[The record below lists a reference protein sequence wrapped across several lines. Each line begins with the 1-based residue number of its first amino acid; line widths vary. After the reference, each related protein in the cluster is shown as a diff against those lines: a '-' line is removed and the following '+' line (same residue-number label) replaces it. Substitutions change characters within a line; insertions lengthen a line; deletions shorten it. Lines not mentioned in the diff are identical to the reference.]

1 MGMETITG
9 CEHLSDD
16 ALLAG
21 AKELAARERENT
33 EALLRH
39 LSEIGQRKLHE
50 REGCASLF
58 SFCLTELRLSEAESW
73 RRSVAAEAARRY
85 PAIYG
90 MLGRGELNLAVVA
103 AVAPHLNRENYRT
116 LLRRCVGMSRRQV
129 DAVLGDLQGR
139 RETRD
144 RVRHLAAAQ
153 VNAAPAA
160 SGARN
165 AEELPLSDAPALAQ
179 LTRQEEP
186 QPPAAPDA
194 RAEQT
199 RGRRVEIKFTAD
211 EALWSKL
218 ERVRELLRFRVAGD
232 RLEHLLDVLVE
243 LWLEKNDPERRLWKA
258 RHEARRAAD
267 ESPRSRRVPIAVK
280 AEVYRRDEGR
290 CAYVSPSGTRC
301 VETARLEFDHR
312 VPFALGGR
320 SDDAS
325 EIRLLCRAHN
335 LRAAREAGLGC
346 GSREE
351 PEP

>member
-1 MGMETITG
+1 MGTITG
-9 CEHLSDD
+9 CEHLSDN

-21 AKELAARERENT
+21 AKELAARERENM

-73 RRSVAAEAARRY
+73 RRSVVAEAARRY

-90 MLGRGELNLAVVA
+90 MVGRGELNLAVVA
-103 AVAPHLNRENYRT
+103 AVAPHLKRENYRT

-129 DAVLGDLQGR
+129 DAMLADLQGR

-153 VNAAPAA
+153 AESAPAA
-160 SGARN
+160 SGVRN
-165 AEELPLSDAPALAQ
+165 EEQLPLSDASLPC
-179 LTRQEEP
+179 QEGP
-186 QPPAAPDA
+186 QPLAVPDTHAEAP
-194 RAEQT
+194 Q
-199 RGRRVEIKFTAD
+199 GRRVEIKFTAD
-211 EALWSKL
+211 EALWRKL
-218 ERVRELLRFRVAGD
+218 ARVRELLRFRVAGD

-243 LWLEKNDPERRLWKA
+243 LWLEKNDPERRLRMA
-258 RHEARRAAD
+258 RHEARRAAG
-267 ESPRSRRVPIAVK
+267 EMSRSRRVPIAVK

-301 VETARLEFDHR
+301 AETARLEFDHR
-312 VPFALGGR
+312 VPFALGGG
-320 SDDAS
+320 SDDPS
-325 EIRLLCRAHN
+325 GLRLLCRAHN
-335 LRAAREAGLGC
+335 LRAAREAGLG
-346 GSREE
+346 RVEE